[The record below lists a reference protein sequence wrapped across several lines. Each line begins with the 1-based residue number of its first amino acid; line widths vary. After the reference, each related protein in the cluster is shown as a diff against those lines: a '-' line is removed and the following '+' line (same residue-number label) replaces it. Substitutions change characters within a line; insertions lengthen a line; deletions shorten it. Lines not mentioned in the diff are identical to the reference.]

1 MKKAIIIITAISVLV
16 GCSKEPTNTPIDE
29 GQMTFDMSLGE
40 GTKATSSNFE
50 SGDKVGI
57 YVVEYNGEVAVPLQ
71 ISGNWVNNVSV
82 TYDGS
87 VWMSTRSIYWPQ
99 TENKVDVY
107 GYYPYMDLISVDEQP
122 FSVALDQSTSRE
134 GDVLGGYEASDLLWA
149 KASGVTKENGAVELS
164 YKHIMS
170 KLLIKLV
177 KGPEYS
183 GDFPD
188 ISELYI
194 HNVVPTAIVDLTN
207 GSVVKDMYGEETT
220 IKAKRVDDGTFEA
233 IIVPQRIESSRP
245 LVELISYGVSYLM
258 ESSFYFR
265 NGKVHM
271 LELTINGNPD
281 QISVEIGGE
290 IKDWN

>member
-1 MKKAIIIITAISVLV
+1 
-16 GCSKEPTNTPIDE
+16 
-29 GQMTFDMSLGE
+29 MSLGE

-57 YVVEYNGEVAVPLQ
+57 YVVEYNGEVAAPLQ
-71 ISGNWVNNVSV
+71 ISGNWVNNASV

-87 VWMSTRSIYWPQ
+87 VWMSTKLIYWPQ

-107 GYYPYMDLISVDEQP
+107 GCYPYMDLISVDEQP

-134 GDVLGGYEASDLLWA
+134 SDVLGGYEASDLLWA
-149 KASGVTKENGAVELS
+149 KSSGVTKENGTVELS

-207 GSVVKDMYGEETT
+207 GYVVKDMYGEETT
-220 IKAKRVDDGTFEA
+220 IKAKRVDNGTFEA
-233 IIVPQRIESSRP
+233 IIVPQRIESSKP

-271 LELTINGNPD
+271 LELTINGNPN